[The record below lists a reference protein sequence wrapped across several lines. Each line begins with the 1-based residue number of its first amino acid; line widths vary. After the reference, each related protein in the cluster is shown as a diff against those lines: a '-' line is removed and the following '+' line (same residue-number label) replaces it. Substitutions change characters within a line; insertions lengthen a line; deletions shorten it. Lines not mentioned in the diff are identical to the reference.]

1 MFKLDE
7 IFRYSPDGDGGTP
20 PAQEPPVVKTFV
32 QQDVDAIVESR
43 LAKERT
49 KYVNEKAELLKKLG
63 VEDET
68 KIDDVVVKIQEHSVY
83 KTEAETLK
91 AELVK
96 NTRLNELRKL
106 NVDDDFLDYA
116 LTKVTG
122 ETNEEFL
129 ENAVKFVE
137 TNPKI
142 RKDNF
147 ITVNSGLSLDGQGN
161 VDLNKMT
168 TEQYLAYR
176 AKNKL

>member
-1 MFKLDE
+1 M
-7 IFRYSPDGDGGTP
+7 
-20 PAQEPPVVKTFV
+20 
-32 QQDVDAIVESR
+32 
-43 LAKERT
+43 
-49 KYVNEKAELLKKLG
+49 NEKAELLKKLG

-106 NVDDDFLDYA
+106 NVDDDFLD
-116 LTKVTG
+116 LCLNQSNG

-137 TNPKI
+137 TNPK
-142 RKDNF
+142 N
-147 ITVNSGLSLDGQGN
+147 
-161 VDLNKMT
+161 
-168 TEQYLAYR
+168 
-176 AKNKL
+176 